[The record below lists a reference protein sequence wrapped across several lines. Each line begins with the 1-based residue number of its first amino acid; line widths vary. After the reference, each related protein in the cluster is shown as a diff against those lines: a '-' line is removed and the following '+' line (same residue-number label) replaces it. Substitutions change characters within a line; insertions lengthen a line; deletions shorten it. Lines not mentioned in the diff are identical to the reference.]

1 MMDFKNGNPLK
12 NTKINDMHM
21 KKGASVDFSG
31 ATGKQELGVMDKF
44 EKGSST
50 RAMNALKT
58 GTTAKKESTMD
69 DQWATIDTIVC
80 VIAAV

>member
-21 KKGASVDFSG
+21 NKGASVDFSG

-69 DQWATIDTIVC
+69 DQWATIDTRNKS
-80 VIAAV
+80 